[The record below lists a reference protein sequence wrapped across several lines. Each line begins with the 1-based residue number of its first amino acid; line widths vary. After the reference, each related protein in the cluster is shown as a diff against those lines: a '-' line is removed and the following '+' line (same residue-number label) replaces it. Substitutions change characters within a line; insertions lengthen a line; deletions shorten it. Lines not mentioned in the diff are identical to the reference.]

1 MTTEQIRRRDPAD
14 ELLARVTELSGH
26 DVYACYQCGRCT
38 ASCPF
43 SFQPQQVIRR
53 LQLGQVDAAL
63 AAGTTWSCASCFTC
77 TADCPKDVDPAR
89 VMRALRELSPGR
101 HGLRRRAWLF
111 ANSHRLAP
119 IGSKLAPVSNW
130 LLQAPG
136 AGVLAHYG
144 LGIHRARRLPAYASR
159 PFPGWF
165 RAHRPLGD
173 GRRGGV
179 LLFHDTFMDYNHPE
193 TGIAATELL
202 ELAGFHVEL
211 TDSVCC
217 GRPMISKGFTGQAR
231 ALARANVEQLYP
243 QAAEGLFIVGCEPSC
258 LLALRTEYPDLLRG
272 TGLEHQ
278 ARVVAGQS
286 LLLDEFLAAL
296 AERDELDLRFAGEGE
311 VLFHAHCH
319 QKAYGRP
326 GASLALLRLAGY
338 DAELVN
344 TACCGMAG
352 AFGYEREHYAASR
365 AAGEREL
372 FPAIRAH
379 PEAQVVVAGV
389 SCRHQ
394 IQHFTG
400 RCPSHLAEALRAAVT
415 ATSGSAG

>member
-1 MTTEQIRRRDPAD
+1 MTTEQIRRLDPARD
-14 ELLARVTELSGH
+14 LLARVTELSGH

-43 SFQPQQVIRR
+43 SFEPQQVVRR

-77 TADCPKDVDPAR
+77 TAACPKDVDPAR

-101 HGLRRRAWLF
+101 HGPRRRAWLF
-111 ANSHRLAP
+111 ANNHRLAP
-119 IGSKLAPVSNW
+119 MGSKLAPVSNW
-130 LLQAPG
+130 LLRAPG
-136 AGVLAHYG
+136 AGVLAHYC
-144 LGIHRARRLPAYASR
+144 LGIHRARTLPAYARR
-159 PFPGWF
+159 PFPAWF
-165 RAHRPLGD
+165 RARRPLGD
-173 GRRGGV
+173 GRRGSV

-217 GRPMISKGFTGQAR
+217 GRPMISKGFTQQAR
-231 ALARANVEQLYP
+231 AQARANVERLYP
-243 QAAEGLFIVGCEPSC
+243 RAAEGLFIVGCEPSC
-258 LLALRTEYPDLLRG
+258 LLALRAEYPDLLRG
-272 TGLEHQ
+272 TGLEHE
-278 ARVVAGQS
+278 ARAVAGQS

-296 AERDELDLRFAGEGE
+296 AERGELDLRFAGEGE

-319 QKAYGRP
+319 QKAYGSP

-344 TACCGMAG
+344 AACCGMAG

-379 PEAQVVVAGV
+379 PKAQVVVAGV

-394 IQHFTG
+394 IQDFTG
-400 RCPSHLAEALRAAVT
+400 RSPSHLAEALRAAVT
-415 ATSGSAG
+415 AASGSAG